1 MPGKRPIRN
10 ERGRGVDRRRVL
22 RLGLGALGAASVT
35 APTIAHGQYVRPN
48 PASQTP
54 SQPPPVPAARNR
66 PPRIDP
72 ILFWNE
78 TALQLDALDHSI
90 DAKDARA
97 PGPCASSRALALTHI
112 VMADAAAAAYPC
124 DFDGLYVRGGRFP
137 ENEYADVFVG
147 AAAARILGHIYSTPA
162 HTHLIG
168 SQRQR
173 FLKFFDSRALAAWNA
188 GLEFG
193 RNEQFTGRWH
203 WDSIKSAVLSSL
215 ERGRLLRRGE
225 HDVDPFNPDQKFYG
239 VNWDRIPP
247 LSPGLPIASLG
258 PGDPPGERDRDYMRD
273 LEEVRVLGAYR
284 PEGATAEQVKVGLF
298 WAYDAARLIGTPPRL
313 FNQIITQIAEAD
325 GLPTPET
332 ARLLALCNLAMA
344 DAATVCWQAK
354 YRYQIWRP
362 VIGIP
367 NALYRP
373 DRDWRPFGSP
383 RTNPRQ
389 FALGSDARRLTAVS
403 MLGGGESDWSGEP
416 ANDTLPYNRACFTP
430 NFPSY
435 PSGHATFGS
444 ACFNVLKRV
453 RAEHEST
460 RQDPGRIDHAGPFV
474 SDELNGISIDNF
486 RNAPRPYLPVRYTH
500 VEQMIEDN
508 NKSRVHLGV
517 HWNFDCEFGSRSGAR
532 VADAIYRVAYHRHQ

>member
-1 MPGKRPIRN
+1 MM
-10 ERGRGVDRRRVL
+10 
-22 RLGLGALGAASVT
+22 AQ
-35 APTIAHGQYVRPN
+35 GQYVVRPK
-48 PASQTP
+48 PALPTLSPPLP
-54 SQPPPVPAARNR
+54 SPVTRNR
-66 PPRIDP
+66 PPRVDP

-78 TALQLDALDHSI
+78 TALQLDVLDHSV

-97 PGPCASSRALALTHI
+97 PGPCASSRAFALAHM

-124 DFDGLYVRGGRFP
+124 DFEGLYVRGGRVP

-193 RNEQFTGRWH
+193 RNEQFTSRWQ
-203 WDSIKSAVLSSL
+203 WDSIKSAALSSF
-215 ERGRLLRRGE
+215 ERGHFLRRGE

-239 VNWDRIPP
+239 VNWYRIPP
-247 LSPGLPIASLG
+247 LSLGIPIASLG
-258 PGDPPGERDRDYMRD
+258 PGDPPLERDRDHMRD
-273 LEEVRVLGAYR
+273 LEEVRVLGVFR
-284 PEGATAEQVKVGLF
+284 PEGATAEQVKIGLF

-313 FNQIITQIAEAD
+313 FNQIVAQIAEAD
-325 GLPTPET
+325 GFSTPEM

-344 DAATVCWQAK
+344 DAGIVCWQAK

-373 DRDWRPFGSP
+373 DHGWRPFGAP
-383 RTNPRQ
+383 RTNPQQ
-389 FALGSDARRLTAVS
+389 FALGSDARRLTALS
-403 MLGGGESDWSGEP
+403 MLGGGEYDWSGEP
-416 ANDTLPYNRACFTP
+416 AKDILPYNRACFTP

-435 PSGHATFGS
+435 PSGHASFGS
-444 ACFNVLKRV
+444 ACFNMLKRV

-486 RNAPRPYLPVRYTH
+486 RNAPRPYLPVNYTRI
-500 VEQMIEDN
+500 EQMIEDN
-508 NKSRVHLGV
+508 NNSRVHLGL
-517 HWNFDCEFGSRSGAR
+517 HWNFDCELGSRSGAR
-532 VADAIYRVAYHRHQ
+532 VADAIYRVAYQRH